1 MFSCPFLP
9 CRLSLSVIPHIP
21 GHLSV
26 QYAVFRA
33 PQLEVS
39 KGITLSQEP
48 FLSSVGNSQSLE
60 QEISYSISK
69 APSIYL
75 LEVPTSGCELCSF
88 LRAGEEGYVSFP
100 VPGLGPRS
108 PHANASHRAHW
119 TLVTCWETQSHIT
132 CLCWWLALPEES
144 ELVNF

>member
-9 CRLSLSVIPHIP
+9 CKLSLSVIPHVP

-26 QYAVFRA
+26 QYAVLRT

-69 APSIYL
+69 APSFYL
-75 LEVPTSGCELCSF
+75 SEVPTVGCELCPF
-88 LRAGEEGYVSFP
+88 LRAEEEGYVSFL
-100 VPGLGPRS
+100 VPGPGPQS
-108 PHANASHRAHW
+108 PHSRRFSSGTPDIGHLLGDSVPQNLSL
-119 TLVTCWETQSHIT
+119 LVACF
-132 CLCWWLALPEES
+132 A
-144 ELVNF
+144 